1 MDGDGGRDED
11 RANREK
17 VEGKDSPGIALIV
30 ADAALF
36 MINIGNIWTQ

>member
-1 MDGDGGRDED
+1 MNDDI
-11 RANREK
+11 ANREK
-17 VEGKDSPGIALIV
+17 GAGGDYPGIALIV